1 MITRKQYLKS
11 KPICKVTFRL
21 SKTAAN
27 GARKAA
33 IAGDFNQWK
42 ADQTPMQALKNG
54 DFTAT
59 VTLTPGHEYQYRY
72 LLNNDNWIT
81 DTDADKLVHC
91 EFANC
96 TNSVVM
102 V

>member
-11 KPICKVTFRL
+11 KPVCKVTFRL
-21 SKTAAN
+21 PKTAAN
-27 GARKAA
+27 GARKAG
-33 IAGDFNQWK
+33 IAGEFNEWK
-42 ADQTPMQALKNG
+42 ADQTPMKALKSG

-59 VTLTPGHEYQYRY
+59 VTLTAGHEYQYRY
-72 LLNNDNWIT
+72 LLNNDTWIT

-91 EFANC
+91 KFANC
-96 TNSVVM
+96 KNSVVT

>member
-11 KPICKVTFRL
+11 KPLCKVTFRL
-21 SKTAAN
+21 PKNIAN
-27 GARKAA
+27 GARNAA
-33 IAGDFNQWK
+33 VAGEFNQWK
-42 ADQTPMQALKNG
+42 ANRTPMKALKSG
-54 DFTAT
+54 DFSAT
-59 VTLTPGHEYQYRY
+59 VELAPGHEYQYRY
-72 LLNNDNWIT
+72 LLDNATWVT

-96 TNSVVM
+96 KNSVVT

>member
-11 KPICKVTFRL
+11 KPLCKVTFRL
-21 SKTAAN
+21 LKSDAN

-33 IAGDFNQWK
+33 IAGEFNQWK
-42 ADQTPMQALKNG
+42 ADQTPMKALKNG
-54 DFTAT
+54 DFSAT
-59 VTLTPGHEYQYRY
+59 VGLVPGHEYQYRY
-72 LLNNDNWIT
+72 LLDNDTWIT

-96 TNSVVM
+96 KNSVVS

>member
-11 KPICKVTFRL
+11 KPLCKVTFRL
-21 SKTAAN
+21 SKNDAL

-33 IAGDFNQWK
+33 IAGEFNQWQ
-42 ADQTPMQALKNG
+42 ADLTPMKALKSG

-59 VTLTPGHEYQYRY
+59 VALAPGHEYQYRY
-72 LLNNDNWIT
+72 LVNNDTWIT
-81 DTDADKLVHC
+81 DGDADKLVHC
-91 EFANC
+91 QFANC
-96 TNSVVM
+96 KNSVVT